1 MEPVRNILKKNRQK
15 FMKIAFLNKIDSS
28 LLISQITLIAIGII
42 TIFSTSYSSSGSD
55 FVNFE
60 KQAIFAV
67 FGIIAF
73 FVVSLFDYRAIK
85 NYTGII
91 YVISCV
97 ILIAVALMGKNIRG
111 TAGWFDLGFVNL
123 QPSEFVKVAM
133 IIIIAKYFTKIDIYV
148 NNLKKAVVSGIYV
161 LIPVS
166 LIMMQPDMGSSIIII
181 FIWMSMLVLSGVNK
195 KYIIYIFLLA
205 AIVSGIGWNFALK
218 DYQKNRIL
226 AFFNS
231 EYDPMGAGYNV
242 RQSIIAIGSG
252 NIWGKGLGHGSQ
264 SQLNFLPEKHTD
276 FIFAVIAEEM
286 GFVGIVLV
294 VGLYGIIFYRLL
306 RIAEEAEDNFGK
318 YLVLGT
324 SLLVFF
330 HVIINIGM
338 NMGIMPVTGI
348 PLPFVSYGGS
358 SLVSLMIM
366 FGIVQNV
373 YVKGRGYKFS
383 KEEDV

>member
-1 MEPVRNILKKNRQK
+1 
-15 FMKIAFLNKIDSS
+15 MKIVFLNKIDTVLFISQV
-28 LLISQITLIAIGII
+28 LLIVIGII

-55 FVNFE
+55 FANFN

-67 FGIIAF
+67 AGVIVF
-73 FVVSLFDYRAIK
+73 FIMSLFDYRAIK

-91 YVISCV
+91 YVIACI
-97 ILIAVALMGKNIRG
+97 ILIAVALTGRNIRG

-148 NNLKKAVVSGIYV
+148 NSLKKAIVSGAYV
-161 LIPVS
+161 FIPVS
-166 LIMMQPDMGSSIIII
+166 LIMMQPDMGSAIIII
-181 FIWMSMLVLSGVNK
+181 FIWISMLFLSGVNK
-195 KYIIYIFLLA
+195 KYILYISIFA
-205 AIVSGIGWNFALK
+205 VIISGIGWNYTLK
-218 DYQKNRIL
+218 EYQKNRIL

-252 NIWGKGLGHGSQ
+252 NVWGKGLGHGSQ

-294 VGLYGIIFYRLL
+294 IGLYGIIFYRLL

-330 HVIINIGM
+330 HVVINIGM

-358 SLVSLMIM
+358 SLLSLMIM
-366 FGIVQNV
+366 FGIVNSV
-373 YVKGRGYKFS
+373 YIKGRGYKFS
-383 KEEDV
+383 KEED